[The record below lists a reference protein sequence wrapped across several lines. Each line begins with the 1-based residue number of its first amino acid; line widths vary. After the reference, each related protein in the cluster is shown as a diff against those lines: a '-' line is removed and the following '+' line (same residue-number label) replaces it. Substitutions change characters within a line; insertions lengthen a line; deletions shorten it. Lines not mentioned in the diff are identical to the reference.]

1 MDPSDAELNGISN
14 LTEAFDWAG
23 VPPDVRTT
31 LARALGT
38 PTLIRDIS
46 FIPRADWDL
55 VVSTLKGQGVPADA
69 GDPPPERDLTLI
81 DKARI
86 ESFRRVCF
94 RRVGSVPDTPGAT
107 PVAAPA
113 PAALAPAAIA
123 NTNSPSR
130 KVKLSAVVDQT
141 LDVEITSLTTAEVN
155 AMYEQYRLR
164 FGDVPSHDSEPTNDQ
179 LSAVRQLVQ
188 SGGVPYIDYAIFGPH
203 GLRLLRKLTF
213 SSFALNATGEWQ
225 RKEMPGPPS
234 FEAWFEIHRV
244 VRTTCLLLEVVTA
257 ERMDAYCEHI
267 RSLHNRFGSGCWD
280 LIYLADV
287 HMRSEQFERL
297 RRRLTAQPEHGFTTA
312 APWSAVYAQA
322 IKEDAFWQ
330 REVVTPATLRLAQGA
345 IGLPQ
350 VISGRP
356 GHSRRWTELL
366 RRTSQR
372 SGRKVAMTTSQS
384 TTDRNGPTT
393 GRGSRFVE
401 SGTRGSV
408 GSTSHSP
415 NVWQN
420 PHDPISAI
428 RALVLM
434 RPRIVGNLG
443 DLG

>member
-141 LDVEITSLTTAEVN
+141 LDAEITSLTTAEVN

-267 RSLHNRFGSGCWD
+267 RSLHTRFGSGCWD

-345 IGLPQ
+345 
-350 VISGRP
+350 
-356 GHSRRWTELL
+356 SR
-366 RRTSQR
+366 S
-372 SGRKVAMTTSQS
+372 
-384 TTDRNGPTT
+384 
-393 GRGSRFVE
+393 
-401 SGTRGSV
+401 
-408 GSTSHSP
+408 
-415 NVWQN
+415 
-420 PHDPISAI
+420 SA
-428 RALVLM
+428 
-434 RPRIVGNLG
+434 G
-443 DLG
+443 DLGPPRALTEMDRTAPTHEPKKRKKGGDDDKSKHDGQKWTHNRKGVEICGKWNSGKCGVDKPQSKCLARPPRSHQCNSCLGPHAAKDCRQPR